1 MFYILKLNLTI
12 NLINLIKSINLI
24 KNMFIKFRANLN
36 ICIIYNNMPA
46 QIFMNLN
53 NGNYSKKQI
62 AAFQAKMASVPKP
75 KAQPLNASIIGR
87 IHNVRPGCGSCGK

>member
-1 MFYILKLNLTI
+1 
-12 NLINLIKSINLI
+12 
-24 KNMFIKFRANLN
+24 
-36 ICIIYNNMPA
+36 MPA

-62 AAFQAKMASVPKP
+62 AAFQAKMASVSKP
-75 KAQPLNASIIGR
+75 KAAQPLNASIIGR